1 MNNQLKKQI
10 KELNLNT
17 KQRCFFSK
25 SIAVLSLSFVLQGRS
40 CRSGGGIQGQTVKMT
55 TVEQFCEEIND
66 RKDISRAPD
75 GVGDNWLYNAVINN
89 SPKKVAH
96 VLKRIDKDI
105 ASKYN
110 LKYKHKD
117 FPNTYHNK
125 SKKTALGLAI
135 EKNYIEIV
143 KRLAQSEHI
152 DINKAKMGSTSLLEA
167 LSHKKKEIAN
177 ILVHHPKID
186 IYTKDAASGSS
197 PLHLAIEQKYEN
209 IAHSVICTLNEQ
221 GLREKNKKSE
231 TPLHLAIEYNL
242 DHLVALL
249 VNKLSGIADLC
260 AQDNKKRT
268 PLHMAVRG
276 NHKNAFQVVFH
287 KIEDLCNEKSASIV
301 KLFEKD
307 NQGRSVFARAYLPKY
322 TTQRRIHIPQDN
334 EEMFKYVLSNVQHSL
349 DPEHWKCITSEINS
363 LKQKG
368 TINEKYANQLLKTVN
383 GYRPAQ
389 KETGV

>member
-17 KQRCFFSK
+17 KQRCFFIK
-25 SIAVLSLSFVLQGRS
+25 SITVLTLSLLLQGRS

-105 ASKYN
+105 ASN
-110 LKYKHKD
+110 FQYKHKD

-197 PLHLAIEQKYEN
+197 PLHLAIEHNLE
-209 IAHSVICTLNEQ
+209 HVVI
-221 GLREKNKKSE
+221 S
-231 TPLHLAIEYNL
+231 
-242 DHLVALL
+242 LVG
-249 VNKLSGIADLC
+249 KLSTIQDLC
-260 AQDNKKRT
+260 AQDDKKRT

-287 KIEDLCNEKSASIV
+287 KIQDLCNDKSASIV

-322 TTQRRIHIPQDN
+322 TTQSLCSILRIHIPQDN
-334 EEMFKYVLSNVQHSL
+334 EEMFKYVLFNVQHSL

-363 LKQKG
+363 LKEKG
-368 TINEKYANQLLKTVN
+368 TINEKYADQLLKTVN